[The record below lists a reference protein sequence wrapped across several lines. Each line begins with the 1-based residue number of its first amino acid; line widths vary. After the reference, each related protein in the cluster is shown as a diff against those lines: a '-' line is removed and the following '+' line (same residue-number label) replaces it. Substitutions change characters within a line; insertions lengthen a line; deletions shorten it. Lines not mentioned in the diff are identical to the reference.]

1 MTKPTYVITHDYT
14 DGGTCHSVDIYEEK
28 GIVDATSVA
37 QNILEML
44 TPGDSVKISI
54 FAGLRDK
61 RRMI

>member
-1 MTKPTYVITHDYT
+1 MTKPTYIITHEYT
-14 DGGTCHSVDIYEEK
+14 EGTCHSIDVYEEG
-28 GIVDATSVA
+28 GIGDATSVA

-61 RRMI
+61 RGMIC